1 MKSPFEITLRGAAI
15 LAFITAATAVG
26 LFLTDVGVV
35 NW

>member
-1 MKSPFEITLRGAAI
+1 MKSPFDLTLRGAVI
-15 LAFITAATAVG
+15 LAFIAAATAVG